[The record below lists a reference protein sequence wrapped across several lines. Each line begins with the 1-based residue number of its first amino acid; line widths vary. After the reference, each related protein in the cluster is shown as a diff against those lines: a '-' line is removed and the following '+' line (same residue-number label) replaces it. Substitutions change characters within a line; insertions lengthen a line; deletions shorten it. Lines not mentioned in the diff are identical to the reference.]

1 MINVTAG
8 INVIKIAP
16 ADAKKENLVPEGI
29 NVIALAVKKIAIV
42 VRMAV
47 LAATAQN
54 VHQNVIVTNKNVNL
68 KNAKKDVRL
77 KNRFI

>member
-1 MINVTAG
+1 M
-8 INVIKIAP
+8 IKIAP
-16 ADAKKENLVPEGI
+16 ADAKKGNLVPAGI

-68 KNAKKDVRL
+68 KNAKKVAKL
-77 KNRFI
+77 KNSLFIF

>member
-1 MINVTAG
+1 MLFRVINV
-8 INVIKIAP
+8 NVI
-16 ADAKKENLVPEGI
+16 
-29 NVIALAVKKIAIV
+29 AVKKIATV
-42 VRMAV
+42 VKTVALV
-47 LAATAQN
+47 ATAQN

>member
-1 MINVTAG
+1 M
-8 INVIKIAP
+8 IKIAP
-16 ADAKKENLVPEGI
+16 ADAKKENLVPAGI